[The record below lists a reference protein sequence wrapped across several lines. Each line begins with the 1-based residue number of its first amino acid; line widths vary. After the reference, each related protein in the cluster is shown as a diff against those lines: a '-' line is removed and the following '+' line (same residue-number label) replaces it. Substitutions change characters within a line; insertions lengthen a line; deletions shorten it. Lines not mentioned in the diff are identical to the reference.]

1 MAPGGSSHALP
12 SRVGWSDESSGG
24 DPPAAQQ
31 PKPKAKGRAAKKSKA
46 KKNQEP
52 PEDDPDPILDGAGDD
67 DDDDEVDPLGGD
79 DEAPTEPVS
88 KKPATKRDVKKRPA
102 GAGRSKG
109 SKQSKAGMGWE
120 LEIACLSTHCLPNK
134 HLLFF
139 NIENKGY
146 LRLRILLDQSFSL
159 NLFIFIQD
167 DDDALPSP
175 KPFEYAIEKKHRFGE
190 GFISQNIF
198 RSLCFP

>member
-175 KPFEYAIEKKHRFGE
+175 MPFEYAIEKKHRFGE

>member
-52 PEDDPDPILDGAGDD
+52 PEDDPDPILDGEGD

-134 HLLFF
+134 HLFF

-159 NLFIFIQD
+159 NLFIFIQDD